1 MKTEKSGIGR
11 SALKKLIPAVAML
24 VTSTLMLSTA
34 TYAWFTMNKEVKITG
49 LNMSAT
55 ASEGIEIALASVV
68 GTNITFSGATYDGNH
83 PSDADT
89 EEGWKSAVT
98 VGNYY
103 SDIGKLKPASS
114 VDGANLYYATNASNK
129 GKTASEFKLITLNED
144 SMAKVTT
151 KDTFV
156 AGDAVLNSDNTPGYY
171 VDIPVHIRTSKQKTA
186 TEESGALYCKMI
198 LNNNNGDA
206 VKNTLYKAVRVTFV
220 PFGESPTKIFGCDSE
235 YYSPNQAVNGT
246 NDSRGTVTVETD
258 DTNFVS
264 TTNAFVTGTGVDS
277 GLLLPYGVDGNYGHL
292 DFYVRVWLEGE
303 STSCYDD
310 KAGQEWNIS
319 LAFCLGEF
327 DSESSDPGTP

>member
-1 MKTEKSGIGR
+1 MKSEKNGIGR

-34 TYAWFTMNKEVKITG
+34 TYAWFTMNKEVTITG

-55 ASEGIEIALASVV
+55 ASEGIEISLASVIDDA
-68 GTNITFSGATYDGNH
+68 ITFSGATYDGNH
-83 PSDADT
+83 PSDSDT

-114 VDGANLYYATNASNK
+114 IDGENLYYATDASNK
-129 GKTASEFKLITLNED
+129 GKEASKFNAIVLGDE

-156 AGDAVLNSDNTPGYY
+156 AGDAALTSDNNAGYY
-171 VDIPVHIRTSKQKTA
+171 VDIPVHIRTSKQKTD
-186 TEESGALYCKMI
+186 TEESGKLYCKMI
-198 LNNNNGDA
+198 LNNNNGNAD
-206 VKNTLYKAVRVTFV
+206 KDTLYQAVRVSFV
-220 PFGESPTKIFGCDSE
+220 PFSGSPTKIFGCNSE
-235 YYSPNQAVNGT
+235 YYTPNQAVDGAA
-246 NDSRGTVTVETD
+246 SKGAVTVETG
-258 DTNFVS
+258 FVS
-264 TTNAFVTGTGVDS
+264 TTTEFADGAGVES
-277 GLLLPYGVDGNYGHL
+277 GLLLPYGESGNYGHL

-327 DSESSDPGTP
+327 EDAGSDPGSP